1 MPLRLKFFLVFSLLT
16 SIPLLILLFGVVER
30 MEVEITQRT
39 EAELHTTLDKMAGE
53 VELILNTQKA
63 IANGLARVPAVREF
77 ASSHAL
83 EEYRKNPALYGQRA
97 ELLEQFFI
105 NYQHSV
111 TSIQALRFLDNSGK
125 TLVKVKEG
133 KPVPAELF
141 DEKTQRKYVANQSS
155 RPFFQ
160 DAVKGEQRVVM
171 SNFELGQVKPGA
183 DFCPA
188 MVRYSVP
195 IKDEWNLVEGVLIV
209 NMWGQRVDSTME
221 AALGGYPG
229 NAYIVE
235 VSKNAQRDGIYL
247 YHKDPSRRFAN
258 QVGTDYRLSKELTAA
273 EWLKVRNSSDYG
285 SLYKDDGRMFFYR
298 KVRPYPKKETQWLI
312 VIEVATD
319 FVLAPIKN
327 MRESIWML
335 LALLLVISLAFAV
348 WAAFQLAKP
357 VQLLAS
363 IITRYADGDHSV
375 RYDANAK
382 DEIGFA
388 GRAFNYLVSCLEKAE
403 EERDKAERA
412 VCQSERL
419 ASIGQLAAGIGHEI
433 NNPLMNITSLAGLVE
448 DEIKD
453 KNPQAASDMQLLQKE
468 VKRCANIVQG
478 ILNFAKEN
486 EPQFKEFDMSELVNE
501 TLSLLHHRIETAQIH
516 LVTQVH
522 SPLKMVGDPNMLQ
535 QVLVNIILNAIQ
547 ASPEGSN
554 IFISGSINNG
564 FVVIEILDNGKGID
578 NNNVSKVFDPFFT
591 TKQEGEGTGLGLS
604 VSYGIVKRHG
614 GTINIE
620 KVIPTGVKVS
630 IVLPVKNCNINE
642 NKNEAE
648 IQSVVN
654 KEAVTTA
661 TSDVDGKVEVVYVK

>member
-1 MPLRLKFFLVFSLLT
+1 MSIRIKFFLAFSLLT
-16 SIPLLILLFGVVER
+16 SIPLLVLLFGVVER

-39 EAELHTTLDKMAGE
+39 ESELHTKLDKMAGE
-53 VELILNTQKA
+53 VELILTSQKA
-63 IANGLARVPAVREF
+63 IANGLARVPAVRDF
-77 ASSHAL
+77 SSSHSIEA
-83 EEYRKNPALYGQRA
+83 YSKNSNLYKQRA
-97 ELLEQFFI
+97 EELQQFFI

-111 TSIQALRFLDNSGK
+111 TSIQALRFLDTNGK

-133 KPVPAELF
+133 KPVAAKHF
-141 DEKTQRKYVANQSS
+141 DESKKRMYVANQST
-155 RPFFQ
+155 RPFFK
-160 DAVKGEQRVVM
+160 DALKGADKVVM
-171 SNFELGQVKPGA
+171 SNFELGQVVPGA

-195 IKDEWNLVEGVLIV
+195 IKDELEQVEGVLIV

-235 VSKNAQRDGIYL
+235 VSEDTQRDGIYL
-247 YHKDPSRRFAN
+247 YHKDSSKRFAN
-258 QVGTDYRLSKELTAA
+258 QVGSEYRLSKEFTDS
-273 EWLKVRNSSDYG
+273 EWQDVRQSDDYG

-298 KVRPYPKKETQWLI
+298 KVQPYPSKDTEWLI

-327 MRESIWML
+327 MRDSIW
-335 LALLLVISLAFAV
+335 LLLVLLLGVSLLVAV
-348 WAAFQLAKP
+348 WASYQLAKP
-357 VQLLAS
+357 VQALAS
-363 IITRYADGDHSV
+363 IITRYADGEHAI

-382 DEIGFA
+382 DEIGYA
-388 GRAFNYLVSCLEKAE
+388 GRAFNYLVACLEKAE
-403 EERDKAERA
+403 DERDQAERA

-433 NNPLMNITSLAGLVE
+433 NNPLMNITSIAALVE

-453 KNPQAASDMQLLQKE
+453 KNPQAASDMNVLQTE

-486 EPQFKEFDMSELVNE
+486 EPQFKEFDMSDLVNE
-501 TLSLLHHRIETAQIH
+501 TLSLLHHRIDSAQIH

-522 SPLKMVGDPNMLQ
+522 SPLMLMGDSNMLQ

-547 ASPEGSN
+547 ASPEHSN
-554 IFISGSINNG
+554 IFISASVVND
-564 FVVIEILDNGKGID
+564 FVVVEILDNGKGID
-578 NNNVSKVFDPFFT
+578 NNNITKVFDPFFT

-620 KVIPTGVKVS
+620 KVTPSGVKVS
-630 IVLPVKNCNINE
+630 IVLPIKANVSAGNQ
-642 NKNEAE
+642 NKVSTIDKHSE
-648 IQSVVN
+648 SVTDN
-654 KEAVTTA
+654 SNRTNYAK
-661 TSDVDGKVEVVYVK
+661 

>member
-1 MPLRLKFFLVFSLLT
+1 MSIRIKFFLAFSLLT
-16 SIPLLILLFGVVER
+16 SIPLLVLLFGVVER

-39 EAELHTTLDKMAGE
+39 ESELHTKLDKMAGE
-53 VELILNTQKA
+53 VELILTSQKA
-63 IANGLARVPAVREF
+63 IANGLARVPAVRDF
-77 ASSHAL
+77 SSSHSIEA
-83 EEYRKNPALYGQRA
+83 YSKNSNLYKQRA
-97 ELLEQFFI
+97 EELQQFFI

-111 TSIQALRFLDNSGK
+111 TSIQALRFLDTNGK

-133 KPVPAELF
+133 KPVAAKHF
-141 DEKTQRKYVANQSS
+141 DESKKRMYVANQST
-155 RPFFQ
+155 RPFFK
-160 DAVKGEQRVVM
+160 DALKGADKVVM
-171 SNFELGQVKPGA
+171 SNFELGQVVPGA

-195 IKDEWNLVEGVLIV
+195 IKDELEQVEGVLIV

-235 VSKNAQRDGIYL
+235 VSEDTQRDGIYL
-247 YHKDPSRRFAN
+247 YHKDSSKRFAN
-258 QVGTDYRLSKELTAA
+258 QVGSEYRLSKEFTDS
-273 EWLKVRNSSDYG
+273 EWQDVRQSDDYG

-298 KVRPYPKKETQWLI
+298 KVQPYPSKDTEWLI

-327 MRESIWML
+327 MRDSIW
-335 LALLLVISLAFAV
+335 LLLVLLLGVSLLVAV
-348 WAAFQLAKP
+348 WASYQLAKP
-357 VQLLAS
+357 VQALAS
-363 IITRYADGDHSV
+363 IITRYADGEHAI

-382 DEIGFA
+382 DEIGYA
-388 GRAFNYLVSCLEKAE
+388 GRAFNYLVACLEKAE
-403 EERDKAERA
+403 DERDQAERA

-433 NNPLMNITSLAGLVE
+433 NNPLMNITSIAALVE

-453 KNPQAASDMQLLQKE
+453 KNPQAASDMNVLQTE

-486 EPQFKEFDMSELVNE
+486 EPQFKEFDMSDLVNE
-501 TLSLLHHRIETAQIH
+501 TLSLLHHRIDSAQIH

-522 SPLKMVGDPNMLQ
+522 SPLMLMGDSNMLQ

-547 ASPEGSN
+547 ASPEHSN
-554 IFISGSINNG
+554 IFISASVVND
-564 FVVIEILDNGKGID
+564 FVVVEILDNGKGID
-578 NNNVSKVFDPFFT
+578 NNNITKVFDPFFT

-620 KVIPTGVKVS
+620 KVTPSGVKVS
-630 IVLPVKNCNINE
+630 IVLPIKANVSACNQ
-642 NKNEAE
+642 NKVSTIDKHSE
-648 IQSVVN
+648 SVTDN
-654 KEAVTTA
+654 SNRTNYAK
-661 TSDVDGKVEVVYVK
+661 

>member
-1 MPLRLKFFLVFSLLT
+1 MSIRVKFFLAFSLLT
-16 SIPLLILLFGVVER
+16 SIPLLVLLFGVVDR

-39 EAELHTTLDKMAGE
+39 ESELHTKLDKMAGE
-53 VELILNTQKA
+53 VQIILNSQKA
-63 IANGLARVPAVREF
+63 IANGLARVPAVQNF
-77 ASSHAL
+77 ASSNSL
-83 EEYRKNPALYGQRA
+83 EAYRKNPDLYKQRA
-97 ELLEQFFI
+97 EELEHFFL

-111 TSIQALRFLDNSGK
+111 TSIQALRFLDTSGK

-133 KPVPAELF
+133 KPVPAKRF
-141 DEKTQRKYVANQSS
+141 DKNKKRMYVANQSN
-155 RPFFQ
+155 RPFFKE
-160 DAVKGEQRVVM
+160 AVLGGNKVVM
-171 SNFELGQVKPGA
+171 SNFELGQVMPGA

-195 IKDEWNLVEGVLIV
+195 IKDELDQLEGVLIV

-221 AALGGYPG
+221 AALAGYPG

-235 VSKNAQRDGIYL
+235 VSDDAQRDGIYL
-247 YHKDPSRRFAN
+247 YHKDSSKRFAD
-258 QVGTDYRLSKELTAA
+258 QVGSDHRLSKEFSA
-273 EWLKVRNSSDYG
+273 EEWQRVRNSKDYG

-298 KVRPYPKKETQWLI
+298 NVYPYPDKDTRWLI

-327 MRESIWML
+327 MRNSIWML
-335 LALLLVISLAFAV
+335 LIFLLGVSLLVAV

-357 VQLLAS
+357 VQMLAS
-363 IITRYADGDHSV
+363 IITRYADGEHGV
-375 RYDANAK
+375 RYDANAR

-388 GRAFNYLVSCLEKAE
+388 GRAFNYLVTCLEKAE
-403 EERDKAERA
+403 DERDKAERA

-433 NNPLMNITSLAGLVE
+433 NNPLMNITSLASLVE
-448 DEIKD
+448 DEIKSD
-453 KNPQAASDMQLLQKE
+453 NQQAVSDMQLLKKE

-486 EPQFKEFDMSELVNE
+486 EPQFNEFDMSELLNE
-501 TLSLLHHRIETAQIH
+501 TLTLLHHRIETAQIN
-516 LVTQVH
+516 LVTQIQ
-522 SPLKMVGDPNMLQ
+522 SPLIMTGDPNMLQ

-554 IFISGSINNG
+554 IFASAFISNN
-564 FVVIEILDNGKGID
+564 FVYVEILDNGKGID
-578 NNNVSKVFDPFFT
+578 NNNVTKVFDPFFT

-620 KVIPTGVKVS
+620 KVVPCGVKVS
-630 IVLPVKNCNINE
+630 VVLPVK
-642 NKNEAE
+642 A
-648 IQSVVN
+648 
-654 KEAVTTA
+654 
-661 TSDVDGKVEVVYVK
+661 VVYNKKPPSFSKSKNTDKIPTVNTTTSSNSVEAKYVK

>member
-1 MPLRLKFFLVFSLLT
+1 MPLRLKFFLVFCLLT
-16 SIPLLILLFGVVER
+16 SIPLFILLFGVVDR
-30 MEVEITQRT
+30 MEVEIRQRT
-39 EAELHTTLDKMAGE
+39 ESELQTTLDKMAGE
-53 VELILNTQKA
+53 VELILNSQKS

-83 EEYRKNPALYGQRA
+83 EAYRKNPNLYKQRA
-97 ELLEQFFI
+97 EILEQFFI

-133 KPVPAELF
+133 KPIVAKLF
-141 DEKTQRKYVANQSS
+141 DEKMKRMYVANQSS
-155 RPFFQ
+155 RRFFQ
-160 DAVKGEQRVVM
+160 DALKARQKVIM
-171 SNFELGQVKPGA
+171 SNFELGQVVAGA

-195 IKDEWNLVEGVLIV
+195 IKDELDQVEGVLIV
-209 NMWGQRVDSTME
+209 NMWGQRVDKTME

-235 VSKNAQRDGIYL
+235 VSTDAQRDGIYL
-247 YHKDPSRRFAN
+247 YHKDSAKRFAN
-258 QVGTDYRLSKELTAA
+258 QVGSNYRLSA
-273 EWLKVRNSSDYG
+273 EMTTDEWNNVRTSDAYG

-298 KVRPYPKKETQWLI
+298 KVTPYPKNDTQWLI

-319 FVLAPIKN
+319 FVLAPIRN

-357 VQLLAS
+357 MQLLAS
-363 IITRYADGDHSV
+363 IITRYADGEHSI

-388 GRAFNYLVSCLEKAE
+388 GRAFNYLVACLEKAE
-403 EERDKAERA
+403 DERDKAERA

-448 DEIKD
+448 DEIKN
-453 KNPQAASDMQLLQKE
+453 KNPQAASDMKLLQTE

-486 EPQFKEFDMSELVNE
+486 DPQFKEFDMSELVNE

-547 ASPEGSN
+547 ASPEESN
-554 IFISGSINNG
+554 IFISGSVHNE
-564 FVVIEILDNGKGID
+564 FVVVEILDNGKGID
-578 NNNVSKVFDPFFT
+578 NNNISKIFDPFFT

-620 KVIPTGVKVS
+620 KVVPAGVKVS
-630 IVLPVKNCNINE
+630 IVLPVKACTQNE
-642 NKNEAE
+642 EQAKANMP
-648 IQSVVN
+648 V
-654 KEAVTTA
+654 A
-661 TSDVDGKVEVVYVK
+661 TGGHSKIGLITNTKDKIGAVYVK

>member
-1 MPLRLKFFLVFSLLT
+1 MSIRVKFFLAFSLLT
-16 SIPLLILLFGVVER
+16 SIPLLVLLFGVVER

-39 EAELHTTLDKMAGE
+39 ESELHTTLDKMAGE
-53 VELILNTQKA
+53 VEIILKSQKA
-63 IANGLARVPAVREF
+63 IADGLARVPAVRRF
-77 ASSHAL
+77 ASSHSFDAKQM
-83 EEYRKNPALYGQRA
+83 EPELYKQRA
-97 ELLEQFFI
+97 EELEQFFL

-111 TSIQALRFLDNSGK
+111 TSIQALRFLDNSGN
-125 TLVKVKEG
+125 TLIKVKEG
-133 KPVPAELF
+133 KPIAATKF
-141 DEKTQRKYVANQSS
+141 DESTKRMYIANQAT
-155 RPFFQ
+155 RPFFKE
-160 DAVKGEQRVVM
+160 AIKGDQKVVM
-171 SNFELGQVKPGA
+171 SNFELGQVDPDA

-195 IKDEWNLVEGVLIV
+195 IKDELEHVEGVLIV

-229 NAYIVE
+229 SAYIVE
-235 VSKNAQRDGIYL
+235 VSDHAERDGIFL
-247 YHKDPSRRFAN
+247 YHKDSDKRFAN
-258 QVGTDYRLSKELTAA
+258 QVGSDHRFSKALSDE
-273 EWLKVRNSSDYG
+273 EWQSVRKSVGYG
-285 SLYKDDGRMFFYR
+285 SLFKDDGRMYFYR
-298 KVRPYPKKETQWLI
+298 NVKPYPNKETRWLI

-327 MRESIWML
+327 MRHSIWML
-335 LALLLVISLAFAV
+335 LVLLLVVSLAVAV

-357 VQLLAS
+357 VQALAS
-363 IITRYADGDHSV
+363 IITRYADGEHLI

-382 DEIGFA
+382 DEIGYA

-403 EERDKAERA
+403 DERDKAERA

-433 NNPLMNITSLAGLVE
+433 NNPLMNITSLAGLIK

-453 KNPQAASDMQLLQKE
+453 KDSQAANDMQLLQTE

-486 EPQFKEFDMSELVNE
+486 EPQFKEFDMSDLLSE
-501 TLSLLHHRIETAQIH
+501 TLSLLHHRIESAQIH
-516 LVTQVH
+516 LVTQIH
-522 SPLKMVGDPNMLQ
+522 SPLKMTGDSSMLQ

-547 ASPEGSN
+547 ASPENSN
-554 IFISGSINNG
+554 IFVSATVNNG
-564 FVVIEILDNGKGID
+564 FIVVEVLDNGKGID

-614 GTINIE
+614 GTINID
-620 KVIPTGVKVS
+620 KVSPTGVKVS
-630 IVLPVKNCNINE
+630 IVLPTKASDRNDLKSINLTGKNIN
-642 NKNEAE
+642 NSK
-648 IQSVVN
+648 
-654 KEAVTTA
+654 A
-661 TSDVDGKVEVVYVK
+661 TSRENNSEAMYVK

>member
-1 MPLRLKFFLVFSLLT
+1 MSIRIKFFLAFSLLT
-16 SIPLLILLFGVVER
+16 SIPLLVLLFGVVER

-39 EAELHTTLDKMAGE
+39 ESELHTKLDKMAGE
-53 VELILNTQKA
+53 VELILNSQKA
-63 IANGLARVPAVREF
+63 IANGLARVPAVRDF
-77 ASSHAL
+77 SSSHSIEA
-83 EEYRKNPALYGQRA
+83 YSKNSNLYKQRA
-97 ELLEQFFI
+97 EELQQFFI

-111 TSIQALRFLDNSGK
+111 TSIQALRFLDTNGK

-133 KPVPAELF
+133 KPVAAKHF
-141 DEKTQRKYVANQSS
+141 DESKKRMYVANQST
-155 RPFFQ
+155 RPFFK
-160 DAVKGEQRVVM
+160 DALKGADKVVM
-171 SNFELGQVKPGA
+171 SNFELGQVVPGA

-195 IKDEWNLVEGVLIV
+195 IKDELEQVEGVLIV

-235 VSKNAQRDGIYL
+235 VSEDTQRDGIYL
-247 YHKDPSRRFAN
+247 YHKDSSKRFAN
-258 QVGTDYRLSKELTAA
+258 QVGSEYRLSKEFTDS
-273 EWLKVRNSSDYG
+273 EWQEVRHSDDYG

-298 KVRPYPKKETQWLI
+298 KVQPYPSKDTEWLI

-327 MRESIWML
+327 MRDSIW
-335 LALLLVISLAFAV
+335 LLLVLLLGVSLLVAV
-348 WAAFQLAKP
+348 WASYQLAKP
-357 VQLLAS
+357 VQALAS
-363 IITRYADGDHSV
+363 IITRYADGEHAI

-382 DEIGFA
+382 DEIGYA
-388 GRAFNYLVSCLEKAE
+388 GRAFNYLVACLEKAE
-403 EERDKAERA
+403 DERDQAERA

-433 NNPLMNITSLAGLVE
+433 NNPLMNITSIAALVE

-453 KNPQAASDMQLLQKE
+453 KNPQAASDMNVLQTE

-486 EPQFKEFDMSELVNE
+486 EPQFKEFDMSDLVNE
-501 TLSLLHHRIETAQIH
+501 TLSLLHHRIDTAQIH

-522 SPLKMVGDPNMLQ
+522 SPLMLMGDSNMLQ

-547 ASPEGSN
+547 ASPEHSN
-554 IFISGSINNG
+554 IFISASVVND
-564 FVVIEILDNGKGID
+564 FVVVEILDNGRGID
-578 NNNVSKVFDPFFT
+578 NNNITKVFDPFFT

-620 KVIPTGVKVS
+620 KVIPSGVKVS
-630 IVLPVKNCNINE
+630 IVLPIKANVSTGSQKKVSTIDKHSE
-642 NKNEAE
+642 
-648 IQSVVN
+648 SVTDN
-654 KEAVTTA
+654 SNRTKYA
-661 TSDVDGKVEVVYVK
+661 K

>member
-39 EAELHTTLDKMAGE
+39 ESELQTTLDKMAGE
-53 VELILNTQKA
+53 VELILNSQKS

-77 ASSHAL
+77 AASHSL
-83 EEYRKNPALYGQRA
+83 EEYQKNPNLYKQRA
-97 ELLEQFFI
+97 EVLEQFFI

-111 TSIQALRFLDNSGK
+111 TSIQALRFLDSSGK

-133 KPVPAELF
+133 KPIAAKLF
-141 DEKTQRKYVANQSS
+141 DKKSKHMYVANQAS

-160 DAVKGEQRVVM
+160 NALKGDQKVVM
-171 SNFELGQVKPGA
+171 SNFELGQVMPGA

-195 IKDEWNLVEGVLIV
+195 IKDELDQVEGVLVV
-209 NMWGQRVDSTME
+209 NMWGQRVDKTME

-235 VSKNAQRDGIYL
+235 VSDDPQRDGIYL
-247 YHKDPSRRFAN
+247 YNKDPAKRFAN
-258 QVGTDYRLSKELTAA
+258 QVGSGYRLSTELTPA
-273 EWLKVRNSSDYG
+273 EWNNVRNSNVYD
-285 SLYKDDGRMFFYR
+285 SLYKNNGRMFFFR
-298 KVRPYPKKETQWLI
+298 KVKPYPKKDTQWLI

-363 IITRYADGDHSV
+363 IITRYADGEHSI

-403 EERDKAERA
+403 DERDKAERA

-433 NNPLMNITSLAGLVE
+433 NNPLMNITSLASLVE
-448 DEIKD
+448 NEIKD
-453 KNPQAASDMQLLQKE
+453 KSPQAASDLKLLQTE

-486 EPQFKEFDMSELVNE
+486 EPQFKEFDMSGLVNE

-522 SPLKMVGDPNMLQ
+522 SPLNMVGDPNMLQ

-547 ASPEGSN
+547 ASPEECN
-554 IFISGSINNG
+554 IFISGSINNE
-564 FVVIEILDNGKGID
+564 FVLIEVLDNGKGID
-578 NNNVSKVFDPFFT
+578 NNHVSKIFDPFFT

-620 KVIPTGVKVS
+620 KVVPTGVKVS
-630 IVLPVKNCNINE
+630 IVLPIKACNQNKSKVKTPIHPTQEGRSIATHIADVKN
-642 NKNEAE
+642 KAG
-648 IQSVVN
+648 
-654 KEAVTTA
+654 A
-661 TSDVDGKVEVVYVK
+661 VYVK

>member
-16 SIPLLILLFGVVER
+16 SIPLFILLFGVVDR

-39 EAELHTTLDKMAGE
+39 ESELQTTLDKMAGE
-53 VELILNTQKA
+53 VELILNSQKS

-83 EEYRKNPALYGQRA
+83 EAYRKNPGLYKQRA
-97 ELLEQFFI
+97 EVLEQFFI

-133 KPVPAELF
+133 KPIAAKLF
-141 DEKTQRKYVANQSS
+141 DEKSKRMYVANQSS
-155 RPFFQ
+155 RRFFQ
-160 DAVKGEQRVVM
+160 DAIKGTQKVVM
-171 SNFELGQVKPGA
+171 SNFELGQVVPGA

-195 IKDEWNLVEGVLIV
+195 IKDELDQIEGVLIV
-209 NMWGQRVDSTME
+209 NMWGQRVDKTME

-235 VSKNAQRDGIYL
+235 VSDDVQRDGIYL
-247 YHKDPSRRFAN
+247 YHKDSTKRFAN
-258 QVGTDYRLSKELTAA
+258 QVGSDYRLSTELTLS
-273 EWLKVRNSSDYG
+273 EWKDVRNSSAYG

-298 KVRPYPKKETQWLI
+298 KIKPYPNKETQWLI

-335 LALLLVISLAFAV
+335 LAFLLVISLAFSV

-357 VQLLAS
+357 VQVLAS
-363 IITRYADGDHSV
+363 IITRYADGEHSI

-388 GRAFNYLVSCLEKAE
+388 GRAFNYLVACLERAE
-403 EERDKAERA
+403 DERDNAERA

-453 KNPQAASDMQLLQKE
+453 KNPQAASDMKLLQTE

-535 QVLVNIILNAIQ
+535 QVLVNVILNAIQ
-547 ASPEGSN
+547 ASPEKNN
-554 IFISGSINNG
+554 IFISGSIHNE
-564 FVVIEILDNGKGID
+564 FVVIEILDNGKGIE

-604 VSYGIVKRHG
+604 VSYGIVKRHD

-620 KVIPTGVKVS
+620 KVIPSGVKVS
-630 IVLPVKNCNINE
+630 IVLPVEVSSKNDE
-642 NKNEAE
+642 QNKSNGD
-648 IQSVVN
+648 SVQNN
-654 KEAVTTA
+654 KLKTA
-661 TSDVDGKVEVVYVK
+661 HTAKTNDKAGALYAK

>member
-1 MPLRLKFFLVFSLLT
+1 MSLRVKFFLVLSLLT
-16 SIPLLILLFGVVER
+16 TIPLLVLLFGAVDR
-30 MEVEITQRT
+30 MEDEITQRT
-39 EAELHTTLDKMAGE
+39 ESELHTKLDKMAGE
-53 VELILNTQKA
+53 VLIILNSQKA
-63 IANGLARVPAVREF
+63 IANGLARVPAVRNF
-77 ASSHAL
+77 SSSNSLDA
-83 EEYRKNPALYGQRA
+83 YRKNPALYKQRA
-97 ELLEQFFI
+97 EELEQFFL

-111 TSIQALRFLDNSGK
+111 TSIQALRFLDTNGK

-133 KPVPAELF
+133 KPVEAKRFDAE
-141 DEKTQRKYVANQSS
+141 KKRMYVANQSS
-155 RPFFQ
+155 RPFFK
-160 DAVKGEQRVVM
+160 DAIKGDNKVVM
-171 SNFELGQVKPGA
+171 SNFELGQVVPGA

-195 IKDEWNLVEGVLIV
+195 IKDELEQIEGVLIV

-221 AALGGYPG
+221 AALAGHPG
-229 NAYIVE
+229 SAYIVE
-235 VSKNAQRDGIYL
+235 VSEDPQRDGIYL
-247 YHKDPSRRFAN
+247 YHKDTSKRFAN
-258 QVGTDYRLSKELTAA
+258 QVGSQHRLSTEFTPQ
-273 EWLKVRNSSDYG
+273 EWLLVRNSKSYG

-298 KVRPYPKKETQWLI
+298 NVFPYPNKDTRWLI

-327 MRESIWML
+327 MRNSIWTL
-335 LALLLVISLAFAV
+335 LIFLLGVSLVVAV

-357 VQLLAS
+357 VHMLAS
-363 IITRYADGDHSV
+363 IITRYADGEHAV
-375 RYDANAK
+375 RCDANAK

-388 GRAFNYLVSCLEKAE
+388 GRAFNYLVTCLEKAE
-403 EERDKAERA
+403 DERDKAERA

-433 NNPLMNITSLAGLVE
+433 NNPLMNISSLARLVE
-448 DEIKD
+448 DEIQVE
-453 KNPQAASDMQLLQKE
+453 NQQAVSDMQLLQKE

-486 EPQFKEFDMSELVNE
+486 EPQFKEFDMSELLNE

-516 LVTQVH
+516 MVTQVQ
-522 SPLKMVGDPNMLQ
+522 SPLMMMGDPNMLQ

-554 IFISGSINNG
+554 IFASAYIANK
-564 FVVIEILDNGKGID
+564 FVHIEILDNGKGID

-620 KVIPTGVKVS
+620 KVIPCGVKVS
-630 IVLPVKNCNINE
+630 IVLPVKAVSCNEKSPSFNSK
-642 NKNEAE
+642 NKT
-648 IQSVVN
+648 VN
-654 KEAVTTA
+654 AVDLED
-661 TSDVDGKVEVVYVK
+661 SSEVNHVK

>member
-1 MPLRLKFFLVFSLLT
+1 MSIRIKFFLAFSLLT
-16 SIPLLILLFGVVER
+16 SIPLLVLLFGVVER

-39 EAELHTTLDKMAGE
+39 ESELQTKLDKMAGE
-53 VELILNTQKA
+53 VEIILNSQKA
-63 IANGLARVPAVREF
+63 IANGLARVPAVRDF
-77 ASSHAL
+77 SSSHSIEA
-83 EEYRKNPALYGQRA
+83 YRKKPALYKQRA
-97 ELLEQFFI
+97 EELEQFFL

-111 TSIQALRFLDNSGK
+111 TSIQALRFLDTNGN

-133 KPVPAELF
+133 KPVLAKRF
-141 DEKTQRKYVANQSS
+141 DESKKRMYVANQST

-160 DAVKGEQRVVM
+160 EALKGDDKVVM
-171 SNFELGQVKPGA
+171 SNFELGQVVPGA

-195 IKDEWNLVEGVLIV
+195 IKDELDQVEGVLIV

-221 AALGGYPG
+221 AALGGYQG

-235 VSKNAQRDGIYL
+235 VSQDSQRDGIYL
-247 YHKDPSRRFAN
+247 YHKDSSKRFAN
-258 QVGTDYRLSKELTAA
+258 QVGSQHRLSKELTEA
-273 EWLKVRNSSDYG
+273 EWKLVRNSNDYG

-298 KVRPYPKKETQWLI
+298 KVQPYPNKGTQWLI
-312 VIEVATD
+312 VIEVASD
-319 FVLAPIKN
+319 FILAPIKN
-327 MRESIWML
+327 MRDSIW
-335 LALLLVISLAFAV
+335 LLLVLLLGVSLLVAV

-357 VQLLAS
+357 VQALAS
-363 IITRYADGDHSV
+363 IITRYADGEHAI

-388 GRAFNYLVSCLEKAE
+388 GRAFNYLVTCLEKAE
-403 EERDKAERA
+403 DERDKAERA

-453 KNPQAASDMQLLQKE
+453 QSPQAVSDMKLLQTE

-486 EPQFKEFDMSELVNE
+486 EPQFKEFDMSDLVNE

-535 QVLVNIILNAIQ
+535 QVLVNIVLNAIQ
-547 ASPEGSN
+547 ASPEQSN
-554 IFISGSINNG
+554 IFISASVNNES
-564 FVVIEILDNGKGID
+564 VVVEILDNGKGID
-578 NNNVSKVFDPFFT
+578 NNNVTKVFDPFFT

-620 KVIPTGVKVS
+620 KVSPSGVKVS
-630 IVLPVKNCNINE
+630 IVLPVKACSANDKK
-642 NKNEAE
+642 NKP
-648 IQSVVN
+648 VN
-654 KEAVTTA
+654 MNRD
-661 TSDVDGKVEVVYVK
+661 SHVEEKYSGRAQYVK